1 MSRFLGVIQGPCVG
15 HHHPGENYQQST
27 HSPGKTTIDPGVLL
41 TIARLTTLSIEGVN
55 RLGENPGGI
64 NRLFKRHQGQ
74 GVRIDVQD
82 TTVNVDLFLILDR
95 DTNIRELSRTIQ
107 YEVSRAISEMV
118 GMEVGQINIH
128 IEDIDFKS

>member
-1 MSRFLGVIQGPCVG
+1 MWN
-15 HHHPGENYQQST
+15 H
-27 HSPGKTTIDPGVLL
+27 
-41 TIARLTTLSIEGVN
+41 
-55 RLGENPGGI
+55 LGEIPGGI

-128 IEDIDFKS
+128 IEDIDFES